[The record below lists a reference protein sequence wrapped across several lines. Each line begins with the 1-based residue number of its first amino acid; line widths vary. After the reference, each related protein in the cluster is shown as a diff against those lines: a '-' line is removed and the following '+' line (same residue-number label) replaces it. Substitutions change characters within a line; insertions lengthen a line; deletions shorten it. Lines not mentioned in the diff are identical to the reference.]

1 MIENSQNKSDIKRKL
16 KNQKLDQDLEKNQ
29 VKKLKDQIVKRERFI
44 TEKQRLI
51 KAVKI
56 KK

>member
-16 KNQKLDQDLEKNQ
+16 KNQKFDQDLEKNQ